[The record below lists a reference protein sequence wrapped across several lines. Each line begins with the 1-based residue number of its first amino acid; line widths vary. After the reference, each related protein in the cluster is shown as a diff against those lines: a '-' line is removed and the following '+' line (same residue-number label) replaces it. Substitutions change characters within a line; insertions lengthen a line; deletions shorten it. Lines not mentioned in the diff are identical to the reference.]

1 MLKGVEIAFRPI
13 RFGCQAEDDRVGRK
27 RMQPTPDTGRNDQTL
42 GRTVE
47 QYRVFLMSIRK
58 SDSQTTIEGKQ
69 EFGTSAM
76 SVSSAFGFAR
86 YVINPEDALHRER
99 QRFIIEY
106 R

>member
-1 MLKGVEIAFRPI
+1 
-13 RFGCQAEDDRVGRK
+13 
-27 RMQPTPDTGRNDQTL
+27 
-42 GRTVE
+42 
-47 QYRVFLMSIRK
+47 MSIRK

-99 QRFIIEY
+99 QRFIIEH